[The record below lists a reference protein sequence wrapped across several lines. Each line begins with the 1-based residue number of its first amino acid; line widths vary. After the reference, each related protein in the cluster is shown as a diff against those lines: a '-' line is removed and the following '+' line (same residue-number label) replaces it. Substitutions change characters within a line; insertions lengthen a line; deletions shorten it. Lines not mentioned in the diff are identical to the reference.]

1 METNPRD
8 SALVSSAEDKETDEH
23 NLAFYKD
30 KLQKLGDKAFHGALL
45 HNVRGIEWK
54 SCVISGSNVNNQM
67 LRPWKVAERVCTRRL
82 DHAHSMA
89 CRATYL
95 SVAGIETE
103 LAVGWS
109 LHHSADDDAIYNYC
123 EHTRAFLDAFR
134 SFLIRATSHCAIVY
148 HPGTDPCSLCHGNHY
163 HVVFARPVTPAI
175 DNDYNWKRIKGVIKA
190 AQGRGKL
197 SLRCQPVRNINAI
210 MNYLS
215 IPPRVWHGTN
225 SPILLAIHQYKREQ
239 DATAVAHQEAR
250 KQAMIALAKDA
261 AIRERKRQQDLAH
274 LREWETAAKRRAL
287 ESPPTAVE
295 WMPLDIVA
303 YPEEE
308 EDEDFRR
315 EREAIAAI
323 EAEEEQLPGDYPP
336 RDLAAEEDYT
346 AEQELLGDV
355 EARGTD

>member
-8 SALVSSAEDKETDEH
+8 DSLVPSAPSAEDREVDEH

-30 KLQKLGDKAFHGALL
+30 KLERLGGKAFHGALL
-45 HNVRGIEWK
+45 HNVKGIEWK

-67 LRPWKVAERVCTRRL
+67 LRPWKMAERVCTRRL
-82 DHAHSMA
+82 DHSHSMA

-95 SVAGIETE
+95 SVTGIETE
-103 LAVGWS
+103 LAVGWG

-163 HVVFARPVTPAI
+163 HVVFARPITPAI

-190 AQGRGKL
+190 AQGQGRL
-197 SLRCQPVRNINAI
+197 SLRCQPVRNITAI
-210 MNYLS
+210 MNYLTV
-215 IPPRVWHGTN
+215 PPRVWHGTN
-225 SPILLAIHQYKREQ
+225 SSILLAIHQYKREQ
-239 DATAVAHQEAR
+239 DAVASAEQEAR
-250 KQAMIALAKDA
+250 KRAMIALAKDV
-261 AIRERKRQQDLAH
+261 AIKERKRQQDLAH
-274 LREWETAAKRRAL
+274 LREWQTAAKRRAL
-287 ESPPTAVE
+287 ESPKDE

-303 YPEEE
+303 YPEDRDQEE
-308 EDEDFRR
+308 EE
-315 EREAIAAI
+315 
-323 EAEEEQLPGDYPP
+323 EEEQLPGDYPP

-355 EARGTD
+355 EARGTE